1 MGSKGKMARDKQRDG
16 AGASQVKAKTPATDP
31 VAAVGELRVMV
42 RDARMR
48 LTTPT
53 IENLEDCRRRLNEAA
68 TAFERLQIALPT
80 GDPLQDTALAA
91 PLGALRAEIA
101 AVAILLDGAA
111 AFYTGW
117 MRLASSMISGY
128 TAHGTPP
135 PSEVRRRVLLE
146 V

>member
-1 MGSKGKMARDKQRDG
+1 
-16 AGASQVKAKTPATDP
+16 
-31 VAAVGELRVMV
+31 VGELRVMV
-42 RDARMR
+42 REARTQ

-68 TAFERLQIALPT
+68 TAFERLQITLPSR
-80 GDPLQDTALAA
+80 DPLRDAALAA

-135 PSEVRRRVLLE
+135 ASEVRRRVLLE

>member
-1 MGSKGKMARDKQRDG
+1 MGSKGKMALDKKRDCGG
-16 AGASQVKAKTPATDP
+16 AVRVKAKSPDTDP
-31 VAAVGELRVMV
+31 VAVVGELRVMV
-42 RDARMR
+42 RGARMQ
-48 LTTPT
+48 LATPT
-53 IENLEDCRRRLNEAA
+53 VENLDACRRRLNEAA

-80 GDPLQDTALAA
+80 GDRVRDAALAA

-117 MRLASSMISGY
+117 MRLASSLISGY

>member
-1 MGSKGKMARDKQRDG
+1 MARDKKRDG
-16 AGASQVKAKTPATDP
+16 AGMPVKVISPAADP
-31 VAAVGELRVMV
+31 VAVVGELRVIV

-48 LTTPT
+48 LTAPT
-53 IENLEDCRRRLNEAA
+53 VENLDDCRRRLNEAA
-68 TAFERLQIALPT
+68 TAFEQLQTALPT
-80 GDPLQDTALAA
+80 GDRARDAALAV

-117 MRLASSMISGY
+117 MRLASSMVSGY

-135 PSEVRRRVLLE
+135 SSEGRRRVLLE